1 MTSLFAAP
9 VNEVIATN
17 AAHAAAKVAFDAK
30 AKAAAYTLEISVAKN
45 GKQLRELVAQ
55 AIEAAAANEQQ
66 ITVTYNG
73 TICRDYTGILYETYT
88 YGDIDAKYIMNQIAA
103 NNMRWMGRGKY

>member
-17 AAHAAAKVAFDAK
+17 VAHAAAMTTFNAK
-30 AKAAAYTLEISVAKN
+30 AKATVYTLEISVAKN

-66 ITVTYNG
+66 ITVTCNG
-73 TICRDYTGILYETYT
+73 AVCRDYTDILYETYT
-88 YGDIDAKYIMNQIAA
+88 YGDTDAKYIMNQIAV
-103 NNMRWMGRGKY
+103 NNMRWMGRRG